1 MKDVIIIGGGP
12 AGLTAALYASRSGLS
27 VLLLE
32 SDNVGGQIASAPLV
46 ENYPGTPQISG
57 MLFADQLFEQVMGL
71 GVAFEL
77 EKAVEIIDNGSH
89 KTVVTEDGRHDARSV
104 IIATGA
110 KHRHLGVARE
120 AELVGR
126 GISYCAVCDGAFY
139 KNKTVAVVGGGN
151 SAICEALFLSSICEK
166 VYLIHRRSEFRA
178 DVAIVNRLKSLP
190 NVTFLTG
197 CVVDALEGAPSLHSI
212 ILRSVETHDVSTLE
226 IDALFVAIG
235 HAPDNSAFVPHVT
248 LDDEGYI
255 IAAEDGTT
263 NTSGIFVAGDCRK
276 KAVRQLTTAV
286 GDGANAATSAWGC
299 NMNSL

>member
-12 AGLTAALYASRSGLS
+12 AGLTAALYASRSGQS

-32 SDNVGGQIASAPLV
+32 SENVGGQITSAPLV

-71 GVAFEL
+71 GIEFEL
-77 EKAVEIIDNGSH
+77 EKAVKIIDHGNH
-89 KTVVTEDGRHDARSV
+89 KTVVTEDGKHEGRAV

-110 KHRHLGVARE
+110 KHRHLGLPRE
-120 AELVGR
+120 HDLIGH

-151 SAICEALFLSSICEK
+151 SAICEALFLSAICQK
-166 VYLIHRRSEFRA
+166 VYIIHRRDAFRA
-178 DVAIVNRLKSLP
+178 DAAIVNRLASFE

-197 CVVDALEGAPSLHSI
+197 RVVDALEGDSSLQSI
-212 ILRSVETHDVSTLE
+212 RVRSLTTGEASRLE
-226 IDALFVAIG
+226 VDALFVAIG
-235 HAPDNSAFVPHVT
+235 HAPDNRAFEPHVT
-248 LDDEGYI
+248 LDEDGYI
-255 IAAEDGTT
+255 IASEDGVT
-263 NTSGIFVAGDCRK
+263 NTPGIFVAGDCRK

-299 NMNSL
+299 NMNTL